1 MNKNAL
7 WLALATIFGGIG
19 TAQGG
24 GVQTLEMGTVVVEG
38 EGAGGLAGTAESATV
53 GTVTAEQL
61 ENRPIQRPGELI
73 EVVPGLIVSQHSG
86 EGKANQYYLRGFN
99 LDHGTDIAI
108 SLDGVPINQPTHGHG
123 QGWADLNF
131 LIPEWGKVGQEKTG
145 PYYAEVGDFSSAGAV
160 DLHYADRLDEDL
172 LSATIGQYGYYR
184 LLGAKSGEFMGGNLL
199 YALELA
205 LDDGPWDVPQDLRK
219 LNAVVRYSQG
229 DRARGY
235 HLTAMAYDNRW
246 TATDQI
252 PLRAVQQGLI
262 SRWGSLDPTDAGFAR
277 RTSLS
282 FEGWNNGATRSDR
295 VVAYVKN
302 DYLNLYSNFTYFMED
317 PVNGDQFQQ
326 VDDRITAGFDVSRSW
341 LTPFGAV
348 DAETTVGLQ
357 VRYDDIDVSLHKT
370 KARQRLSTVRADQVA
385 LGAYGIYAKNDA
397 RWNDWLRTIAGLRA
411 DLRKTTVDSNLAA
424 NSGDAS
430 ATLVSPK
437 LSVVLGPWSK
447 TEYFVNVGRGYHS
460 NDARGATMTVDP
472 TDGTTPV
479 QKVDLL
485 VPATGFDLGLR
496 TAILPKT
503 QLSVALWRLDMDSEL
518 LFVGDAGMT
527 EPSRPSRRTGVEVAA
542 YVTPARHLILDADLA
557 YSQARF
563 TDDDPAGDRIPG
575 AVEGVASAGL
585 TYNPPQGWNGGLR
598 LRYFGPRPLIEDN
611 SVRSEATFLV
621 SADLGYRFQ
630 GGLEASVEIL
640 NLFDAK
646 DSAIDYYYESQ
657 LRGESSPVAD
667 IHFHP
672 VLPRT
677 IRASLVARF

>member
-1 MNKNAL
+1 MKKRILSLAVLAAL
-7 WLALATIFGGIG
+7 YQTTALA
-19 TAQGG
+19 G

-38 EGAGGLAGTAESATV
+38 EGEGGLAGTAESATV

-108 SLDGVPINQPTHGHG
+108 SLDGVPVNQPTHGHG

-131 LIPEWGKVGQEKTG
+131 LIPELVEAVQYKKG

-160 DLHYADRLDEDL
+160 DIHYANTLKKNL
-172 LSATIGQYGYYR
+172 LSATVGQYGYYR
-184 LLGAKSGEFMGGNLL
+184 LLGAQSGDFMGGKLL
-199 YALELA
+199 YALELGV
-205 LDDGPWDVPQDLRK
+205 DDGPWDVPQDLRK
-219 LNAVVRYSQG
+219 LNSVIRYSRG
-229 DRARGY
+229 DRARGMAV
-235 HLTAMAYDNRW
+235 TAMAYDNRW

-252 PLRAVQQGLI
+252 PQRAVDQGI
-262 SRWGSLDPTDAGFAR
+262 IGRFGSLDPTDGGIAHRLA
-277 RTSLS
+277 LS
-282 FEGWNNGATRSDR
+282 AEGWNNGANRSDHIL
-295 VVAYVKN
+295 VYAKN
-302 DYLNLYSNFTYFMED
+302 DYLNLYSNFTYYMED

-326 VDDRITAGFDVSRSW
+326 VDDRRTYGLKASRSW
-341 LTPFGAV
+341 LTPFADV
-348 DAETTVGLQ
+348 DSETEVGVQ

-370 KARQRLSTVRADQVA
+370 KERQRLSTVRADQVG
-385 LGAYGIYAKNDA
+385 LGAYGVYAKNDA
-397 RWNDWLRTIAGLRA
+397 RWNDWLRTIAGIRA
-411 DLRKTTVDSNLAA
+411 DLRRASVDSNLAA

-430 ATLVSPK
+430 ESLVSPK

-472 TDGTTPV
+472 TDLNQSV
-479 QKVDLL
+479 DKVDLL

-503 QLSVALWRLDMDSEL
+503 QLALALWRLDMDSEL

-527 EPSRPSRRTGVEVAA
+527 EPSRPSRRTGIEASA
-542 YVTPARHLILDADLA
+542 YVTPARHVIIDADLA

-563 TDDDPAGDRIPG
+563 TDNDPAGDRIPG

-585 TYNPPQGWNGGLR
+585 TYNPPHGWNGGLR
-598 LRYFGPRPLIEDN
+598 LRYFGPRPLVEDN
-611 SVRSEATFLV
+611 SVRSEATFTV
-621 SADLGYRFQ
+621 STDVGYRFKK
-630 GGLEASVEIL
+630 GLEASLEII
-640 NLFDAK
+640 NLFDAQ

-657 LRGESSPVAD
+657 LKNETSPQPD

-672 VLPRT
+672 VLPRMV
-677 IRASLVARF
+677 RASLVARF

>member
-1 MNKNAL
+1 MKKRTLCLAVCAAL
-7 WLALATIFGGIG
+7 YQNVALA
-19 TAQGG
+19 G

-38 EGAGGLAGTAESATV
+38 EGTDGLVGTAESATV

-108 SLDGVPINQPTHGHG
+108 SLDGVPVNQPTHGHG

-131 LIPEWGKVGQEKTG
+131 LIPELVEAVQYKKG

-160 DLHYADRLDEDL
+160 NIRYAESLDQDL
-172 LSATIGQYGYYR
+172 LSATVGQYGYYR
-184 LLGAKSGEFMGGNLL
+184 LLAAKSGDFMDGTLL
-199 YALELA
+199 YALELGV
-205 LDDGPWDVPQDLRK
+205 DDGPWEVPQDLRK
-219 LNAVVRYSQG
+219 LNSVIRYSRG
-229 DRARGY
+229 DRARGMSI
-235 HLTAMAYDNRW
+235 TAMAYDNRW

-252 PLRAVQQGLI
+252 PLRAVEQGLVG
-262 SRWGSLDPTDAGFAR
+262 RFGSLDPTDAGFAHR
-277 RTSLS
+277 VALS
-282 FEGWNNGATRSDR
+282 AEGWNNGPDRSDHLLI
-295 VVAYVKN
+295 YVK
-302 DYLNLYSNFTYFMED
+302 DDFLNLYSNFTYYMED

-326 VDDRITAGFDVSRSW
+326 VDNRRTYGLKASRSW
-341 LTPFGAV
+341 LTPFANV
-348 DAETTVGLQ
+348 DSETEVGVQ
-357 VRYDDIDVSLHKT
+357 IRYDDIDVSLHKT
-370 KARQRLSTVRADQVA
+370 KERQRLSTVRADQVG
-385 LGAYGIYAKNDA
+385 LGAYGVFAKNDA
-397 RWNDWLRTIAGLRA
+397 RWNDWLRTIAGIRA
-411 DLRKTTVDSNLAA
+411 DLRRGSVESNLPA
-424 NSGDAS
+424 NSGEAS
-430 ATLVSPK
+430 ESLVSPK

-472 TDGTTPV
+472 TDPNQSV
-479 QKVDLL
+479 DKVDLL

-503 QLSVALWRLDMDSEL
+503 QLALALWRLDMDSEL

-527 EPSRPSRRTGVEVAA
+527 EPSRPSRRTGVEVSA
-542 YVTPARHLILDADLA
+542 YVTPVRHLIADVDLA

-563 TDDDPAGDRIPG
+563 TDSDPAGDRIPG

-585 TYNPPQGWNGGLR
+585 TYNPPRGWNGGLR
-598 LRYFGPRPLIEDN
+598 VRYFGPRPLVEDN
-611 SVRSEATFLV
+611 SVRSEATFTAA
-621 SADLGYRFQ
+621 ADVGYRFKK
-630 GGLEASVEIL
+630 GLEASVEII
-640 NLFDAK
+640 NLFDAQ

-657 LRGESSPVAD
+657 LKNETSPQPD

-672 VLPRT
+672 VLPRMV
-677 IRASLVARF
+677 RASLVARF

>member
-1 MNKNAL
+1 MKKRIL
-7 WLALATIFGGIG
+7 CLAVCAAVYQNVVLA
-19 TAQGG
+19 G

-38 EGAGGLAGTAESATV
+38 EGTDGLVGTAESATV

-131 LIPEWGKVGQEKTG
+131 LIPELVEAVQYKKG

-160 DLHYADRLDEDL
+160 NIHYAESLDQDL
-172 LSATIGQYGYYR
+172 LSATVGQYGYYR
-184 LLGAKSGEFMGGNLL
+184 LLAAQSADFMDGTLL
-199 YALELA
+199 YALELGV
-205 LDDGPWDVPQDLRK
+205 DDGPWEVPQDLRK
-219 LNAVVRYSQG
+219 LNSVIRYSRG
-229 DRARGY
+229 DRARGMSI
-235 HLTAMAYDNRW
+235 TAMAYDNRW

-252 PLRAVQQGLI
+252 PLRAVEQGLVG
-262 SRWGSLDPTDAGFAR
+262 RFGSLDPTDAGFANR
-277 RTSLS
+277 VALS
-282 FEGWNNGATRSDR
+282 AEGWNNGPDRSDHLLI
-295 VVAYVKN
+295 YVKE
-302 DYLNLYSNFTYFMED
+302 DFLNLYSNFTYYMED

-326 VDDRITAGFDVSRSW
+326 VDDRRTYGLKASRSW
-341 LTPFGAV
+341 LTPFANV
-348 DAETTVGLQ
+348 DAETEVGVQ
-357 VRYDDIDVSLHKT
+357 IRYDDIDVSLHKT
-370 KARQRLSTVRADQVA
+370 KERQRLSTVRADQVG
-385 LGAYGIYAKNDA
+385 LGAYGVFAKNDA
-397 RWNDWLRTIAGLRA
+397 RWNDWLRTIAGIRA
-411 DLRKTTVDSNLAA
+411 DLRRGSVESNLPA
-424 NSGDAS
+424 NSGEAS
-430 ATLVSPK
+430 ESLVSPK

-472 TDGTTPV
+472 TDPNQSV
-479 QKVDLL
+479 DKVDLL

-503 QLSVALWRLDMDSEL
+503 QLALALWRLDMDSEL

-527 EPSRPSRRTGVEVAA
+527 EPSRPSRRTGVEVSA
-542 YVTPARHLILDADLA
+542 YVTPVRHLIADVDLA

-585 TYNPPQGWNGGLR
+585 TYNPPRGWNGGLR
-598 LRYFGPRPLIEDN
+598 VRYFGPRPLVEDN
-611 SVRSEATFLV
+611 SVRSEATFTAA
-621 SADLGYRFQ
+621 ADVGYRFKK
-630 GGLEASVEIL
+630 GLEASVEII
-640 NLFDAK
+640 NLFDAQ

-657 LRGESSPVAD
+657 LKNETSPQPD

-672 VLPRT
+672 VLPRMV
-677 IRASLVARF
+677 RASLVARF